1 MAGSNHTRDLKKL
14 IKHQNFKE
22 ATERFHPDDFN
33 LTFRDHREALSM
45 LAFAKAKIG
54 AYSDAEKIC
63 SAVVSRVAGAE
74 EVTSINAILLCIGES
89 KQQKKIF
96 SVSLQ
101 NLVDRFGNVEE
112 ISISLGKLFLFLG
125 ESDRAVSVLFKV
137 VRPTSSVWYSLLI
150 QSLEDQGYHFEVKQ
164 FAIECLDKNLMTT
177 AIALIALKSL
187 VIASTSK
194 ELHALLDRFLDVDS
208 TDFYLLER
216 LAWAFATIGE
226 RERSIRLLER
236 SIAIGFKQG
245 SDTGRHFYQLA
256 ILDPQR
262 PFLKGITKTF
272 VNRDVEASNKELAF
286 RHFGRAELAMTE
298 SDMPRFFS
306 ELRCGNELLH
316 GLKERLACIDRY
328 KSELNLSRELV
339 SKLDEAA
346 DLSVYEGPVVF
357 IVGLPRCGS
366 TLLAQYV
373 ERYYRALNLGE
384 LDSVRRIFGRWE
396 KVLGDGEPVNVWGML
411 FSERWKSLVPVSS
424 KSHNSLPLLIDK
436 SLANFLHV
444 DLISRMFPNSLI
456 INLRRDFEEHVF
468 GIYRRLFESSALA
481 YTSAIDDIKTMK
493 SLEASAVDDAARRLQ
508 RLRVFN
514 FEMLVS
520 QNFEEI
526 LESVDCLQGA
536 ERRQYPLHIEDTAPV
551 VSTSKNQVRSEDF
564 VNDFDPELI
573 KKFLPQISE

>member
-1 MAGSNHTRDLKKL
+1 MAGSNHARDLKKL
-14 IKHQNFKE
+14 IKHQDFKE

-33 LTFRDHREALSM
+33 LTFSDHREALSM

-194 ELHALLDRFLDVDS
+194 ELNALLDRFLDVDS

-366 TLLAQYV
+366 TLIAQYV

-436 SLANFLHV
+436 SLANFLHI

-456 INLRRDFEEHVF
+456 VNLRRDFEEHVF

-493 SLEASAVDDAARRLQ
+493 SLEANAVNDAARRVQ